1 MARILGLDIGDRRI
15 GLALSDE
22 SELIASPHSVYH
34 RVGWGPD
41 SSYFLS
47 LARELNVAYIVA
59 GLPLNMDG
67 SVGPQAHKAQEFCAQ
82 LEKKGLKVEY
92 IDERLT
98 TKSAEMA
105 LIEGGMR
112 RQDRKETVDKIAA
125 ALILQ
130 SYLDLKRQT
139 QPEQKQE
146 DTDMDENRDLSQEI
160 EEEDE
165 EFDNIIELTDE
176 DGVTTEFEYQATI
189 ELDGE
194 EYVVLMAPEEEDD
207 DEEEG
212 SVVIMKIEEENGE
225 DVYVTVEDDEV
236 AQKVFDLFLE
246 YLDEEEEGEK

>member
-1 MARILGLDIGDRRI
+1 MARLLGLDIGDRRI

-22 SELIASPHSVYH
+22 SELIASPHSVY
-34 RVGWGPD
+34 RRAGWGPD
-41 SSYFLS
+41 SAYFLS
-47 LARELNVAYIVA
+47 LARQLNVAYIVA

-67 SVGPQAHKAQEFCAQ
+67 SLGPQAKKTQEFCAQ
-82 LEKKGLKVEY
+82 LERKGLKVVFM
-92 IDERLT
+92 DERLT

-112 RQDRKETVDKIAA
+112 RPDRKETVDKIAA

-130 SYLDLKRQT
+130 SYLDQRRQT
-139 QPEQKQE
+139 KPEQKQE
-146 DTDMDENRDLSQEI
+146 DIPMDEHKDLAQEI
-160 EEEDE
+160 EQEDE

-194 EYVVLMAPEEEDD
+194 EYVVLMAPEEEDE
-207 DEEEG
+207 DEDEG

-246 YLDEEEEGEK
+246 YLDEEEEGEE

>member
-22 SELIASPHSVYH
+22 GELIASPHSVYR

-41 SSYFLS
+41 SLYFLS
-47 LARELNVAYIVA
+47 LAQELNVAYIVA

-67 SVGPQAHKAQEFCAQ
+67 SPGPQAQKTRDFCAQ
-82 LEKKGLKVEY
+82 LEAKGLKVEY

-112 RQDRKETVDKIAA
+112 RRNRQETVDKVAA

-130 SYLDLKRQT
+130 SYLDMQRQT
-139 QPEQKQE
+139 KPQQHQE
-146 DTDMDENRDLSQEI
+146 ETDMADNKDLTPEF
-160 EEEDE
+160 EEEE
-165 EFDNIIELTDE
+165 EFDNIVELTDE
-176 DGVTTEFEYQATI
+176 DGVTTAFEYQATI
-189 ELDGE
+189 EMDGE
-194 EYVVLMAPEEEDD
+194 EYVVLMAPEEDE

-212 SVVIMKIEEENGE
+212 TVVIMKIEEEEGE
-225 DVYVTVEDDEV
+225 DVYVSVDDNDV

-246 YLDEEEEGEK
+246 YLDEEEEGEE

>member
-47 LARELNVAYIVA
+47 LAQELNVAYIVA

-146 DTDMDENRDLSQEI
+146 DTNMDENRDLSQEI